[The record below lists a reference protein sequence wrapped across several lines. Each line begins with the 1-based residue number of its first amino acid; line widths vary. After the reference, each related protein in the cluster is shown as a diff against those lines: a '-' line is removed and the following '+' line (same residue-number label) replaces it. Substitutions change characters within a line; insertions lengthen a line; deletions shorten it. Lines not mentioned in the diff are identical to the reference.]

1 MKYKIEDIRMHIFF
15 LLTIILLTIIIC
27 ETVEKIYIYRMYK
40 NLSPEQIE
48 AFVRN
53 AKR

>member
-1 MKYKIEDIRMHIFF
+1 MYIFA
-15 LLTIILLTIIIC
+15 LLTIIISIAVIC
-27 ETVEKIYIYRMYK
+27 EMVEKIYIYKMYK